1 MGQPRSGGFSDFKT
15 EQSQMVS
22 IEALLSS
29 TYVSQNVAKSMANV
43 TSQSCGDLQP
53 AVCLS
58 RRYGPF
64 KDHPSTRGRM
74 TRSRNQPQEKQTEE
88 PIVMIPT

>member
-1 MGQPRSGGFSDFKT
+1 MSAILDSLFSGLVNTASTSIGVEGGGWWGSHKVVGSSDFKT

-29 TYVSQNVAKSMANV
+29 TYHIAKSMANV
-43 TSQSCGDLQP
+43 TSQLCGDLQL

-58 RRYGPF
+58 RQDGA
-64 KDHPSTRGRM
+64 M
-74 TRSRNQPQEKQTEE
+74 
-88 PIVMIPT
+88 